1 MDKLIYLKKN
11 VKINEKKCKIDLY
24 HCFLAILC
32 KITNRQ
38 WQLNILELK
47 DMIKKI
53 AVLTSGGD
61 APGMNA
67 CLRAVIRA
75 GLYNGKDMYVVYDG
89 LRGLVE
95 GQIEQVNKDF
105 TQDIINRGGTIIR
118 SARLPEFKQP
128 EVSERAANILKD
140 FEIDVL
146 VGIGGDGTFR
156 GLNDLAK
163 NGIKVIGIPGTI
175 DNDVGSTEQTI
186 GFSTALNT
194 ICECVD
200 KLKDTSGSH
209 QRCSLI
215 EVMGRHCGDLAM
227 YAALAEGAE
236 GVICVEHPLKEEVL
250 FRKLRKMKA
259 QNKSHAIILV
269 SENLLD
275 INELAKKIEKET
287 GFDTRTEVLG
297 RLQRGGSPTAEDRV
311 LAARMGARS
320 IDIALDEKIGS
331 RIIGIRAGKIID
343 LPIEEA
349 VQMEHEHTH
358 GLRDLIDM
366 LQ

>member
-1 MDKLIYLKKN
+1 M
-11 VKINEKKCKIDLY
+11 V
-24 HCFLAILC
+24 
-32 KITNRQ
+32 
-38 WQLNILELK
+38 
-47 DMIKKI
+47 KKI

-75 GLYNGKDMYVVYDG
+75 GLYYGKDMYVVYDG

-95 GQIEQVNKDF
+95 GQIKQVNKDF
-105 TQDIINRGGTIIR
+105 TQDIINRGGTVIR
-118 SARLPEFKQP
+118 SARLPEFKEP
-128 EVSERAANILKD
+128 EVAQKAANNLKD

-146 VGIGGDGTFR
+146 IGIGGDGTFR
-156 GLNDLAK
+156 GLNLLSQF
-163 NGIKVIGIPGTI
+163 GVKVVGIPGTI

-194 ICECVD
+194 ICECID

-215 EVMGRHCGDLAM
+215 EVMGRDCGDLAM

-236 GVICVEHPLKEEVL
+236 GVICVEHPLKEDVL

-259 QNKSHAIILV
+259 QNKSHAIIIV
-269 SENLLD
+269 SENLYD
-275 INELAKKIEKET
+275 IRELAKKIEAET
-287 GFDTRTEVLG
+287 NFDTRTEVLG
-297 RLQRGGSPTAEDRV
+297 RLQRGGSPSAEDRV

-320 IDIALDEKIGS
+320 MDIAINENIGS
-331 RIIGIRAGKIID
+331 RIVGIRSGQIID
-343 LPIEEA
+343 LPIEDA
-349 VQMEHEHTH
+349 VDMKHEHTH

>member
-1 MDKLIYLKKN
+1 
-11 VKINEKKCKIDLY
+11 
-24 HCFLAILC
+24 
-32 KITNRQ
+32 
-38 WQLNILELK
+38 
-47 DMIKKI
+47 MIKKI

-67 CLRAVIRA
+67 AIRAVVRA
-75 GLYNGKDMYVVYDG
+75 GLYRGIDMYVVYDG

-95 GQIEQVNKDF
+95 GQIKQVNKDF

-118 SARLPEFKQP
+118 SARLPEFKDP
-128 EVSERAANILKD
+128 KIVKRAANILQD
-140 FEIDVL
+140 FEIDAL

-156 GLNDLAK
+156 GLNDLSK
-163 NGIKVIGIPGTI
+163 FGIKVVGIPGTI

-215 EVMGRHCGDLAM
+215 EVMGRHCGDLAL

-259 QNKSHAIILV
+259 QNKSHAIIIV

-275 INELAKKIEKET
+275 INELAKKIEEET

-297 RLQRGGSPTAEDRV
+297 RLQRGGSPSAEDRV
-311 LAARMGARS
+311 LAARMGAKS
-320 IDIALDEKIGS
+320 IDLILNSETGS
-331 RIIGIRAGKIID
+331 RIIGVRGGQIID

-349 VQMEHEHTH
+349 VSMKHEHTH

>member
-1 MDKLIYLKKN
+1 M
-11 VKINEKKCKIDLY
+11 V
-24 HCFLAILC
+24 
-32 KITNRQ
+32 
-38 WQLNILELK
+38 
-47 DMIKKI
+47 KKI

-75 GLYNGKDMYVVYDG
+75 GLFAGKDMYVIYDG

-95 GQIEQVNKDF
+95 GQIKQVNKDF

-128 EVSERAANILKD
+128 EVVERAADQLKD
-140 FEIDVL
+140 FEIDAL

-163 NGIKVIGIPGTI
+163 HGIKVVGIPGTI

-236 GVICVEHPLKEEVL
+236 GVICVEHPLKEDVL

-259 QNKSHAIILV
+259 QNKSHAIIIV

-275 INELAKKIEKET
+275 IKELAQKIEEKT

-297 RLQRGGSPTAEDRV
+297 RLQRGGSPSAEDRV
-311 LAARMGARS
+311 LAARMGAKS
-320 IDIALDEKIGS
+320 IELLLNDECDS
-331 RIIGIRAGKIID
+331 RIIGVKGGQIVD

-349 VQMEHEHTH
+349 VNMKHEHTH

>member
-1 MDKLIYLKKN
+1 
-11 VKINEKKCKIDLY
+11 
-24 HCFLAILC
+24 
-32 KITNRQ
+32 
-38 WQLNILELK
+38 
-47 DMIKKI
+47 MIRKI

-67 CLRAVIRA
+67 ALRVCIRA
-75 GLYNGKDMYVVYDG
+75 GLYYGKEMYVVYDG

-95 GQIEQVNKDF
+95 GDIHQVNKEF

-118 SARLPEFKQP
+118 SARLPEFKDY
-128 EVSERAANILKD
+128 EVNKKAADNLKD
-140 FEIDVL
+140 FEIDAL
-146 VGIGGDGTFR
+146 IGIGGDGTFR
-156 GLNDLAK
+156 GLQCLAK
-163 NGIKVIGIPGTI
+163 HGIVTIGVPATI
-175 DNDVGSTEQTI
+175 DNDVGSTDETI
-186 GFSTALNT
+186 GFATALNT

-259 QNKSHAIILV
+259 QNKSHAIIIV

-275 INELAKKIEKET
+275 INELAAKIAKET
-287 GFDTRTEVLG
+287 GFDARTEVLG
-297 RLQRGGSPTAEDRV
+297 RLQRGGSPTAHDRI
-311 LAARMGARS
+311 LAARLGARAV
-320 IDIALDEKIGS
+320 DLLLEKEPTS
-331 RIIGIRAGKIID
+331 RIVGVKQNQIVDYPID
-343 LPIEEA
+343 EA
-349 VQMEHEHTH
+349 VEMKHRHTH

>member
-1 MDKLIYLKKN
+1 
-11 VKINEKKCKIDLY
+11 
-24 HCFLAILC
+24 
-32 KITNRQ
+32 
-38 WQLNILELK
+38 
-47 DMIKKI
+47 MIKKI

-67 CLRAVIRA
+67 CVRAVIRA
-75 GLYNGKDMYVVYDG
+75 GLYRGIDMYVVYDG

-95 GQIEQVNKDF
+95 GEIQQVNKDF

-118 SARLPEFKQP
+118 SARLPEFKDP
-128 EVSERAANILKD
+128 KIAKRAARNLQD
-140 FEIDVL
+140 FEIDAL
-146 VGIGGDGTFR
+146 VGIGGDGTYR
-156 GLNDLAK
+156 GLKMLSDY
-163 NGIKVIGIPGTI
+163 GIKVVGIPGTI
-175 DNDVGSTEQTI
+175 DNDVGSTEMTI

-215 EVMGRHCGDLAM
+215 EVMGRHCGDLAL

-236 GVICVEHPLKEEVL
+236 GVICVEHPLKREVL
-250 FRKLRKMKA
+250 FKKLRKMKA
-259 QNKSHAIILV
+259 QNKSHAIIIV
-269 SENLLD
+269 SENLLN
-275 INELAKKIEKET
+275 INDLAKEIEEET

-297 RLQRGGSPTAEDRV
+297 RLQRGGSPSAEDRV
-311 LAARMGARS
+311 LAARMGAKS
-320 IDIALDEKIGS
+320 IE
-331 RIIGIRAGKIID
+331 IILSEDQTSKVVGVKDGKIID
-343 LPIEEA
+343 MPIAEA
-349 VQMEHEHTH
+349 VELKHEHTH

>member
-1 MDKLIYLKKN
+1 M
-11 VKINEKKCKIDLY
+11 V
-24 HCFLAILC
+24 
-32 KITNRQ
+32 
-38 WQLNILELK
+38 
-47 DMIKKI
+47 KKI

-75 GLYNGKDMYVVYDG
+75 GLYQGIDMYVIYDG

-95 GQIEQVNKDF
+95 GQIKQVNKDF

-118 SARLPEFKQP
+118 SARLPEFKDP
-128 EVSERAANILKD
+128 IVVERAADQLKD
-140 FEIDVL
+140 FEIDAL

-156 GLNDLAK
+156 GLNDLSK
-163 NGIKVIGIPGTI
+163 HGIKVVGIPGTI

-236 GVICVEHPLKEEVL
+236 GVICVEHPLKEDVL

-259 QNKSHAIILV
+259 QNKSHAIIIV

-275 INELAKKIEKET
+275 IHDLAKKIEEKT

-297 RLQRGGSPTAEDRV
+297 RLQRGGSPSAEDRV
-311 LAARMGARS
+311 LAARMGAKS
-320 IDIALDEKIGS
+320 IELLLNDKCDS
-331 RIIGIRAGKIID
+331 RIIGVKGGQIVD

-349 VQMEHEHTH
+349 VNMKHEHTH

>member
-1 MDKLIYLKKN
+1 
-11 VKINEKKCKIDLY
+11 
-24 HCFLAILC
+24 
-32 KITNRQ
+32 
-38 WQLNILELK
+38 
-47 DMIKKI
+47 MIRKI

-67 CLRAVIRA
+67 ALRACIRA
-75 GLYNGKDMYVVYDG
+75 GLYHGKEMYVVYDG

-95 GQIEQVNKDF
+95 GDIHQVNKEF

-118 SARLPEFKQP
+118 SARLPEFKDY
-128 EVSERAANILKD
+128 EVNKKAADNLKD
-140 FEIDVL
+140 FEIDAL
-146 VGIGGDGTFR
+146 IGIGGDGTFK
-156 GLNDLAK
+156 GLQALSK
-163 NGIKVIGIPGTI
+163 HGIVCVGIPGTI
-175 DNDVGSTEQTI
+175 DNDVGSTDETI

-227 YAALAEGAE
+227 FAALAEGAE

-259 QNKSHAIILV
+259 QNKSHAIIIV

-275 INELAKKIEKET
+275 INELAKKIAKET
-287 GFDTRTEVLG
+287 GFEARTEVLG
-297 RLQRGGSPTAEDRV
+297 RLQRGGSPTAHDR
-311 LAARMGARS
+311 
-320 IDIALDEKIGS
+320 I
-331 RIIGIRAGKIID
+331 
-343 LPIEEA
+343 
-349 VQMEHEHTH
+349 
-358 GLRDLIDM
+358 
-366 LQ
+366 

>member
-1 MDKLIYLKKN
+1 M
-11 VKINEKKCKIDLY
+11 V
-24 HCFLAILC
+24 
-32 KITNRQ
+32 
-38 WQLNILELK
+38 
-47 DMIKKI
+47 KKI

-75 GLYNGKDMYVVYDG
+75 GLYQGKDMYVIYDG

-95 GQIEQVNKDF
+95 GQIKQVNKDF

-128 EVSERAANILKD
+128 EVVERAADQLKD
-140 FEIDVL
+140 FEIDAL

-163 NGIKVIGIPGTI
+163 HGIKVVGIPGTI

-236 GVICVEHPLKEEVL
+236 GVICVEHPLKEDVL

-259 QNKSHAIILV
+259 QNKSHAIIIV

-275 INELAKKIEKET
+275 IHELAKKIEEKT

-297 RLQRGGSPTAEDRV
+297 RLQRGGSPSAEDRV
-311 LAARMGARS
+311 LAARMGAKS
-320 IDIALDEKIGS
+320 IELLLNDECDS
-331 RIIGIRAGKIID
+331 RIIGVKGGQIVD

-349 VQMEHEHTH
+349 VAMKHEHTH

>member
-1 MDKLIYLKKN
+1 
-11 VKINEKKCKIDLY
+11 
-24 HCFLAILC
+24 
-32 KITNRQ
+32 
-38 WQLNILELK
+38 
-47 DMIKKI
+47 MIKKI

-67 CLRAVIRA
+67 CVRAVIRA
-75 GLYNGKDMYVVYDG
+75 GLARGVDMYVVYDG
-89 LRGLVE
+89 LKGLVE
-95 GQIEQVNKDF
+95 GKIEQVNKDF

-118 SARLPEFKQP
+118 SARLPEFKDP
-128 EVSERAANILKD
+128 KVSKRAANILQD
-140 FEIDVL
+140 FEIDAL

-163 NGIKVIGIPGTI
+163 NGIKVVGIPGTI

-215 EVMGRHCGDLAM
+215 EVMGRHCGDLAL

-236 GVICVEHPLKEEVL
+236 GVICVEHPLKEDVL

-259 QNKSHAIILV
+259 QNKNHAIIIV

-275 INELAKKIEKET
+275 INELAKKIEDET

-297 RLQRGGSPTAEDRV
+297 RLQRGGSPSAEDRV
-311 LAARMGARS
+311 LAARMGAKS
-320 IDIALDEKIGS
+320 VDIVMSDDPTSKVIGVK
-331 RIIGIRAGKIID
+331 GGQIID
-343 LPIEEA
+343 LPIAEA
-349 VQMEHEHTH
+349 VEMKHEHTH
-358 GLRDLIDM
+358 GLRDLIDL

>member
-1 MDKLIYLKKN
+1 
-11 VKINEKKCKIDLY
+11 
-24 HCFLAILC
+24 
-32 KITNRQ
+32 
-38 WQLNILELK
+38 
-47 DMIKKI
+47 MIRRI

-67 CLRAVIRA
+67 AVRAVIRA
-75 GLYNGKDMYVVYDG
+75 GLFHNVDMYVIYDG
-89 LRGLVE
+89 LKGLVE
-95 GQIEQVNKDF
+95 GRIQQVDKDF

-118 SARLPEFKQP
+118 SARLPEFKDP
-128 EVSERAANILKD
+128 KVVKRAARILQD
-140 FEIDVL
+140 FEIDAL

-156 GLNDLAK
+156 GLNDLSK
-163 NGIKVIGIPGTI
+163 YGIKVVGIPGTI
-175 DNDVGSTEQTI
+175 DNDVGSTETTI

-194 ICECVD
+194 ICGCVD

-259 QNKSHAIILV
+259 QNKNHAIIIV

-275 INELAKKIEKET
+275 INELAKKIEEET
-287 GFDTRTEVLG
+287 GFDTRTEILG
-297 RLQRGGSPTAEDRV
+297 RLQRGGSPSAEDRV
-311 LAARMGARS
+311 LAARMGAKS
-320 IDIALDEKIGS
+320 IDLILSEDTGS
-331 RIIGIRAGKIID
+331 RIIGVKGGQIID
-343 LPIEEA
+343 MPIEEA
-349 VQMEHEHTH
+349 VELKHEHTH

>member
-1 MDKLIYLKKN
+1 MIIRKRCKKM
-11 VKINEKKCKIDLY
+11 V
-24 HCFLAILC
+24 
-32 KITNRQ
+32 
-38 WQLNILELK
+38 
-47 DMIKKI
+47 KKI

-95 GQIEQVNKDF
+95 GQIKQVNKDF
-105 TQDIINRGGTIIR
+105 TQDIINRGGTVIR
-118 SARLPEFKQP
+118 SARLPEFKDP
-128 EVSERAANILKD
+128 EVAKRAANNLKD
-140 FEIDVL
+140 FEIDAL
-146 VGIGGDGTFR
+146 IGIGGDGTFR
-156 GLNDLAK
+156 GLNLLSTF
-163 NGIKVIGIPGTI
+163 GVKVVGIPGTI

-194 ICECVD
+194 ICECID

-215 EVMGRHCGDLAM
+215 EVMGRDCGDLAM

-259 QNKSHAIILV
+259 QNKSHAIIIV
-269 SENLLD
+269 SENLYD
-275 INELAKKIEKET
+275 IRELAKKIEAET
-287 GFDTRTEVLG
+287 NFDTRTEVLG
-297 RLQRGGSPTAEDRV
+297 RLQRGGSPSAEDRV

-320 IDIALDEKIGS
+320 IDIVMNENTGS
-331 RIIGIRAGKIID
+331 RIVGIRSGQIID
-343 LPIEEA
+343 LPIEDA
-349 VQMEHEHTH
+349 VEMKHEHTH

>member
-1 MDKLIYLKKN
+1 
-11 VKINEKKCKIDLY
+11 
-24 HCFLAILC
+24 
-32 KITNRQ
+32 
-38 WQLNILELK
+38 
-47 DMIKKI
+47 MIKKI

-67 CLRAVIRA
+67 CVRAVIRA
-75 GLYNGKDMYVVYDG
+75 GLYRGIDMYVIYDG

-95 GQIEQVNKDF
+95 GQIKQVNKDF

-118 SARLPEFKQP
+118 SARLPEFKDP
-128 EVSERAANILKD
+128 KVVKRAANILQD
-140 FEIDVL
+140 FEIDAL

-163 NGIKVIGIPGTI
+163 YGIKVVGIPGTI

-259 QNKSHAIILV
+259 QNKSHAIIIV

-275 INELAKKIEKET
+275 IKELATKIEEET

-297 RLQRGGSPTAEDRV
+297 RLQRGGSPSAEDRV
-311 LAARMGARS
+311 LAARMGAKS
-320 IDIALDEKIGS
+320 IELILDSTKNS
-331 RIIGIRAGKIID
+331 RIIGMKGNQIID

-349 VQMEHEHTH
+349 VQMKHEHTH

>member
-1 MDKLIYLKKN
+1 
-11 VKINEKKCKIDLY
+11 
-24 HCFLAILC
+24 
-32 KITNRQ
+32 
-38 WQLNILELK
+38 
-47 DMIKKI
+47 MIRKI

-75 GLYNGKDMYVVYDG
+75 GLYQGIDMYVIYDG

-95 GQIEQVNKDF
+95 GQIKQVNKDF

-118 SARLPEFKQP
+118 SARLPEFKDP
-128 EVSERAANILKD
+128 IVVERAADQLKD
-140 FEIDVL
+140 FEIDAL
-146 VGIGGDGTFR
+146 VGIGGDGTFK

-163 NGIKVIGIPGTI
+163 HGIKVVGIPGTI

-194 ICECVD
+194 ICECID

-236 GVICVEHPLKEEVL
+236 GVICVEHPLKEDVL

-259 QNKSHAIILV
+259 QNKSHAIIIV

-275 INELAKKIEKET
+275 IHDLAKKIEEKT

-297 RLQRGGSPTAEDRV
+297 RLQRGGSPSAEDRV
-311 LAARMGARS
+311 LAARMGAKS
-320 IDIALDEKIGS
+320 IELLLNDKCDS
-331 RIIGIRAGKIID
+331 RIIGVKGGQIVD

-349 VQMEHEHTH
+349 VNMKHEHTH

>member
-1 MDKLIYLKKN
+1 MSAIIIAK
-11 VKINEKKCKIDLY
+11 E
-24 HCFLAILC
+24 FLS
-32 KITNRQ
+32 
-38 WQLNILELK
+38 
-47 DMIKKI
+47 MIRRI

-67 CLRAVIRA
+67 AVRAVIRA
-75 GLYNGKDMYVVYDG
+75 GLFHGVSMYVVYDG

-95 GQIEQVNKDF
+95 GQIKQVDKDF

-118 SARLPEFKQP
+118 SARLPEFKDP
-128 EVSERAANILKD
+128 KIVKRAARILQD
-140 FEIDVL
+140 FEIDAL

-163 NGIKVIGIPGTI
+163 FGIKVVGIPGTI

-200 KLKDTSGSH
+200 KLKDASGSH

-215 EVMGRHCGDLAM
+215 EIMGRHCGDLAM
-227 YAALAEGAE
+227 YADLAEGAE

-259 QNKSHAIILV
+259 QNKNHAIIIV

-275 INELAKKIEKET
+275 ITELAKKIEEET

-297 RLQRGGSPTAEDRV
+297 RLQRGGSPSAEDRV
-311 LAARMGARS
+311 LAARMGAKS
-320 IDIALDEKIGS
+320 IDLLLSKDTGS
-331 RIIGIRAGKIID
+331 RIIGVRGGQIVD

-349 VQMEHEHTH
+349 VEMKHEHTH

>member
-1 MDKLIYLKKN
+1 MEN
-11 VKINEKKCKIDLY
+11 SFSKILY
-24 HCFLAILC
+24 KSFYIHFYECYYNSKGSFLS
-32 KITNRQ
+32 
-38 WQLNILELK
+38 
-47 DMIKKI
+47 MIKRI

-67 CLRAVIRA
+67 AVRAVIRA
-75 GLYNGKDMYVVYDG
+75 GLYNNVDMYVIYDG

-95 GQIEQVNKDF
+95 GQIKQVDKDF

-118 SARLPEFKQP
+118 SARLPEFKDP
-128 EVSERAANILKD
+128 KIVKRAARILQD
-140 FEIDVL
+140 FEIDAL

-156 GLNDLAK
+156 GLNDLSK
-163 NGIKVIGIPGTI
+163 YGVKVVGIPGTI
-175 DNDVGSTEQTI
+175 DNDVGSTDTTI

-236 GVICVEHPLKEEVL
+236 GVICVEHQLKEDVL

-259 QNKSHAIILV
+259 QNKSHAIIIV

-275 INELAKKIEKET
+275 INELAKKIEEET

-297 RLQRGGSPTAEDRV
+297 RLQRGGSPSAEDRV
-311 LAARMGARS
+311 LAARMGAKS
-320 IDIALDEKIGS
+320 IDLILNEEIGS
-331 RIIGIRAGKIID
+331 RIIGVKGGQIVD
-343 LPIEEA
+343 FPIEEA
-349 VQMEHEHTH
+349 VQMKHEHTH

>member
-1 MDKLIYLKKN
+1 MYHYFLVILLKLL
-11 VKINEKKCKIDLY
+11 L
-24 HCFLAILC
+24 
-32 KITNRQ
+32 
-38 WQLNILELK
+38 LNGDEIHIEVK
-47 DMIKKI
+47 DMVKKI

-67 CLRAVIRA
+67 CVRAVIRA
-75 GLYNGKDMYVVYDG
+75 GLFNGKDMYVVYDG

-95 GQIEQVNKDF
+95 GQIKQVNKDF

-118 SARLPEFKQP
+118 SARLPEFKEK
-128 EVSERAANILKD
+128 EVYEKAASNLRD
-140 FEIDVL
+140 FEIDAL
-146 VGIGGDGTFR
+146 IGIGGDGTFK
-156 GLNDLAK
+156 GLNCLDSV
-163 NGIKVIGIPGTI
+163 GVKVIGIPGTI

-215 EVMGRHCGDLAM
+215 EVMGRYCGDLAM

-236 GVICVEHPLKEEVL
+236 GVICVEHPLKEDVL

-269 SENLLD
+269 SENLYD
-275 INELAKKIEKET
+275 IKELAKKIEEAT

-297 RLQRGGSPTAEDRV
+297 RLQRGGSPSAEDRV
-311 LAARMGARS
+311 LAARMGAKS
-320 IDIALDEKIGS
+320 VALVLDESVGS
-331 RIIGIRAGKIID
+331 RIVGIKGGQIID
-343 LPIEEA
+343 LPIGEA
-349 VQMEHEHTH
+349 VKMEHEHTH

>member
-1 MDKLIYLKKN
+1 M
-11 VKINEKKCKIDLY
+11 V
-24 HCFLAILC
+24 
-32 KITNRQ
+32 R
-38 WQLNILELK
+38 
-47 DMIKKI
+47 KI

-67 CLRAVIRA
+67 CLRACIRA
-75 GLYNGKDMYVVYDG
+75 GLYNNIDMYVVYDG

-95 GQIEQVNKDF
+95 GDIHQVNKDF

-118 SARLPEFKQP
+118 SARLPEFK
-128 EVSERAANILKD
+128 EEAVNKKAAENLSD
-140 FEIDVL
+140 FDIDAL
-146 VGIGGDGTFR
+146 IGIGGDGTFR
-156 GLNDLAK
+156 GLQALSK
-163 NGIKVIGIPGTI
+163 HGIITIGIPATI
-175 DNDVGSTEQTI
+175 DNDVGSTDETI

-194 ICECVD
+194 ICDCVD

-236 GVICVEHPLKEEVL
+236 GVICVEHPLKEDKL
-250 FRKLRKMKA
+250 FKKLRKMKA
-259 QNKSHAIILV
+259 QNKSHAIIIV

-275 INELAKKIEKET
+275 INELAKKIAAET

-297 RLQRGGSPTAEDRV
+297 RLQRGGSPVAHDRI
-311 LAARMGARS
+311 LAARLGAKAVDLLLEKEPTS
-320 IDIALDEKIGS
+320 QIVGVKQNEIVSYPID
-331 RIIGIRAGKIID
+331 
-343 LPIEEA
+343 EA
-349 VQMEHEHTH
+349 VEMKHRHTH

-366 LQ
+366 LQQILKNKPAFVLRRERMKL

>member
-1 MDKLIYLKKN
+1 MVFYTYEVIGM
-11 VKINEKKCKIDLY
+11 V
-24 HCFLAILC
+24 
-32 KITNRQ
+32 
-38 WQLNILELK
+38 
-47 DMIKKI
+47 KKI
-53 AVLTSGGD
+53 AVVTSGGD

-75 GLYNGKDMYVVYDG
+75 GLFYGKDMYVVYDG
-89 LRGLVE
+89 LKGLVK
-95 GQIEQVNKDF
+95 GQIKQVDKDF

-118 SARLPEFKQP
+118 SARLPEFKEP
-128 EVSERAANILKD
+128 EVVQRAADILSD

-146 VGIGGDGTFR
+146 IGIGGDGTFR
-156 GLNDLAK
+156 GLNDLASHGVK
-163 NGIKVIGIPGTI
+163 TIGIPGTI

-236 GVICVEHPLKEEVL
+236 GVICVEHPLKEDVL

-259 QNKSHAIILV
+259 QNKNHAIIIV
-269 SENLLD
+269 SENLYD
-275 INELAKKIEKET
+275 INELAKKIEAAT

-297 RLQRGGSPTAEDRV
+297 RLQRGGSPSAEDRV

-320 IDIALDEKIGS
+320 IAIALDEDMDS
-331 RIIGIRAGKIID
+331 RIIGVKGGQIVD
-343 LPIEEA
+343 LPIAEA
-349 VQMEHEHTH
+349 VQMKHEHTH